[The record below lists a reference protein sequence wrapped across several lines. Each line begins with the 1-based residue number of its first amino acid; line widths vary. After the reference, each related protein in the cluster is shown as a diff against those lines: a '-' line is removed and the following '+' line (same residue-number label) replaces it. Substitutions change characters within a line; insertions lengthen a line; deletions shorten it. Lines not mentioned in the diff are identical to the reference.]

1 MVVHKMWQLDDTQ
14 PQALTKKT
22 SDDAPPRVFPL
33 EIIEFKQLDHRRQ
46 EHFG

>member
-22 SDDAPPRVFPL
+22 SDDAPPLVFPL